1 MRKSML
7 LFGVSALLSA
17 CATTSQPPV
26 TVKGGDV
33 DLMRISGKWYGVYAG
48 VESGRKGTIH
58 FSLYK
63 GTRVA
68 EGEVVMNADKPE
80 LAKTIKIRF
89 VRIGGNQIQ
98 GKIGPYQDPKCK
110 CAVTTEFTGRLT
122 RDKIQGTFI
131 TKVQGKPI
139 VQHGRWSVVR
149 KSE

>member
-1 MRKSML
+1 MRKVM
-7 LFGVSALLSA
+7 FFIGIFTLLSA
-17 CATTSQPPV
+17 CAATSQPPV
-26 TVKGGDV
+26 TVKGGDM
-33 DLMRISGKWYGVYAG
+33 DLMRLAGRWYGVYSG
-48 VESGRKGTIH
+48 TESGRKGTIH

-80 LAKTIKIRF
+80 LAKTLKIRF

-110 CAVTTEFTGRLT
+110 CSVVTEFTGRMAHN
-122 RDKIQGTFI
+122 KIQGTFI
-131 TKVQGKPI
+131 TRVQGKPI
-139 VQHGRWSVVR
+139 VQHGSWSVVR